1 MQKQKGAQFQN
12 YSPDSDQ
19 TPQPINLKDFE
30 TFEPRE
36 SQLHEEQSQASSVV
50 LQKVQRRLNDD
61 MHLEL
66 DDLEMPNNSMTLS
79 SLSQS
84 QWQGRSMRSYIS
96 NIS

>member
-1 MQKQKGAQFQN
+1 MHKQKGATFHN
-12 YSPDSDQ
+12 YSPDTDE

-36 SQLHEEQSQASSVV
+36 SQLREDESQASSVV
-50 LQKVQRRLNDD
+50 PHSLQRRLNDD

-84 QWQGRSMRSYIS
+84 QW
-96 NIS
+96 